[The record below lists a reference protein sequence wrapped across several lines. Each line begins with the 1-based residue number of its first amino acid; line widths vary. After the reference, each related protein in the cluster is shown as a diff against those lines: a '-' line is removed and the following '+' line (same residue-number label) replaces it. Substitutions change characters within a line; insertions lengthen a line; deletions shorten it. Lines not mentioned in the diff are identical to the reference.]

1 MKPSAWVI
9 TVLLVLACAAALRAE
24 GAAPTANTS
33 LTFSGPDELQV
44 VGRTFTGVKLVA
56 SRYTK
61 VEDASK
67 PTKDNGIDE
76 IFLKDVQTGRLFV
89 VNGGSNGDLPGIN
102 DVREGYVGNYH
113 GRMVEVV
120 KVDDEPNTF
129 VEGSREVIE
138 SFGKTIKKAFTENLV
153 TSLATG
159 GAGLV
164 VAAIINAGSKAT
176 AAAAAGGAAGG
187 AATAATNASTL
198 IASRALLVSLFPAL
212 KAVAIGLAAA
222 AVGYSIYSG
231 LKAQFR
237 TRNQSTIQMI
247 TAESLEELPDARPPG
262 YLDGLRTGIGVANNS
277 TAPAGNATA
286 PRATAPRTAKERTD
300 DPSYSDLPRR

>member
-1 MKPSAWVI
+1 M
-9 TVLLVLACAAALRAE
+9 
-24 GAAPTANTS
+24 
-33 LTFSGPDELQV
+33 TFSGPDELR
-44 VGRTFTGVKLVA
+44 VGGRAFTGVKLVA

-61 VEDASK
+61 IEDASK
-67 PTKDNGIDE
+67 PTRDNGIDE

-89 VNGGSNGDLPGIN
+89 VNGGATGDLPGIN
-102 DVREGYVGNYH
+102 DVKEGFVGNYH

-129 VEGSREVIE
+129 VEGSWDVIE
-138 SFGKTIKKAFTENLV
+138 SFGKVIKKAFTENLV

-176 AAAAAGGAAGG
+176 AAAAASGAAGG
-187 AATAATNASTL
+187 AAATATHASTL
-198 IASRALLVSLFPAL
+198 IASRALFVSLLPAL
-212 KAVAIGLAAA
+212 KAVAIGLTAA
-222 AVGYSIYSG
+222 AVAYSVYSG

-262 YLDGLRTGIGVANNS
+262 YLDGLRTGIGISNS
-277 TAPAGNATA
+277 TAAPGAAGNATA
-286 PRATAPRTAKERTD
+286 PRTATPGPDAARTD
-300 DPSYSDLPRR
+300 DPSYADLPRR